1 MDRLTQ
7 RINDRSGTAVL
18 VGDLEEKYTAE
29 ELIDVLLARLAEYED
44 TGYSPNGV
52 IALAEKVKKG
62 TIEDKPSTTEKTEGS
77 QGELAP
83 CPFCGGKPYMQ
94 IRPTARK
101 TKIYSVKCQCGAMH
115 RFVDRR
121 YKAVDQWNGRV

>member
-62 TIEDKPSTTEKTEGS
+62 TIEDKPSATEKTEGS
-77 QGELAP
+77 QCELAP

>member
-1 MDRLTQ
+1 MERMTF
-7 RINDRSGTAVL
+7 RCSENGPVL
-18 VGDLEEKYTAE
+18 LAGHLEEKYTVDQLVE
-29 ELIDVLLARLAEYED
+29 VLLCKLAEYED

-62 TIEDKPSTTEKTEGS
+62 TIEDKPSATAKTDGS
-77 QGELAP
+77 QDELAP

-115 RFVDRR
+115 RFVDGR

>member
-62 TIEDKPSTTEKTEGS
+62 TIEDKSSATTKTDGS
-77 QGELAP
+77 QDELAP